1 MMVILNIACNSNDIY
16 KAYMMRTTIEYHE
29 RIEYMIEM
37 GQHIY
42 VIAIYTTK
50 SEVLQEN

>member
-1 MMVILNIACNSNDIY
+1 
-16 KAYMMRTTIEYHE
+16 MMRTTIEYHE

-42 VIAIYTTK
+42 VVIAIYTTK
-50 SEVLQEN
+50 SEVLQET